1 MSHVTL
7 SDFRANMAKHL
18 DKLEQDRDQLI
29 VTRQNHEPMVVMPLK
44 DLEGM
49 EETLYLLSNPANA
62 AHLRESIRQIEAG
75 KMIEVDPETLKPMR

>member
-1 MSHVTL
+1 MSTVSLTE
-7 SDFRANMAKHL
+7 FRANMAQHF

-29 VTRQNHEPMVVMPLK
+29 VTRQNHEPMVIMPLK

-62 AHLRESIRQIEAG
+62 AMLKRSIAQLDAANV
-75 KMIEVDPETLKPMR
+75 IEVDPETMQPLR

>member
-62 AHLRESIRQIEAG
+62 ARLLESIKDANAG
-75 KMIEVDPETLKPMR
+75 KLIERDLVEP